1 MKTFSVSRAIF
12 AKNAASRR
20 AGYCSENSSICSR
33 VSIASVITWRR
44 FCFSR
49 VSGLL
54 CPDWRGYVISFFGLV
69 WVSNFYMAGFA
80 NLRLDI
86 HHERVEIKSKDLDVQ
101 SKSEQ
106 LKMDGVA

>member
-12 AKNAASRR
+12 ANNAASRR

-33 VSIASVITWRR
+33 EY
-44 FCFSR
+44 CFSHYVAAAVLFLTR
-49 VSGLL
+49 FRLL
-54 CPDWRGYVISFFGLV
+54 YPDWHGYVISFFGRV
-69 WVSNFYMAGFA
+69 WASNFYMAGFA